1 MIEALQIYKYMLKF
15 HPTIVGWLI
24 ASNKVEKLEGKLVP
38 YTNKDPKSK
47 YIKDFSGK
55 VITTYP
61 NGVKRISSS
70 WGYGNSNFVEIQ
82 GCRDFSALTKSGIDV
97 FDIGNRSEKYCITS
111 QLDNLLEHFYNKVLD
126 ISIPN
131 DYPRICGKLIDFYL
145 KWLNIQVEYIRNN
158 NYKFKG
164 YYHFNYLYIGRGNG
178 FDDYFPEVEKNIK
191 KHGVF
196 AYKPVYKEI
205 EWNFDLV
212 EQYKDVVVWKLLMDD
227 SNLIWN
233 EEMLVKYDKYI
244 PYCIDNQNTFCEK
257 FDESKIFTKYGKLGK
272 LSNTFLEEHKNV
284 LDWRKVV
291 ECCDFSWNAD
301 ELSYFCSY
309 AFSNDMPYSTSFMD
323 VTASSQMFFDRFLLA
338 DNPHFKW
345 DIKNLLAY
353 LNLDDAMWDNII
365 EHRNLYNIFLSI
377 PNVKELAQPYI
388 TRENFWETLCYN
400 RHFPY
405 DELSKEFTLDNI
417 KENLT
422 EWSTHIRR
430 KFITTRRTPDT
441 NYSFYRVITKWD
453 VLADND
459 NVPLTYDIAR
469 YLKDIKITI
478 GGSIIETDTG
488 YIEEDDTNKEVN
500 GLFLFSSH
508 HIDSVTDIENII
520 NDEDLLEALF
530 APSCLVNEDVTRYM
544 VDIFFNKVS
553 IEDYLSLVN
562 NMNDW
567 DNIKEVYEKDAS
579 FNEGSSQSPNIVYTE
594 K

>member
-1 MIEALQIYKYMLKF
+1 M
-15 HPTIVGWLI
+15 
-24 ASNKVEKLEGKLVP
+24 
-38 YTNKDPKSK
+38 
-47 YIKDFSGK
+47 
-55 VITTYP
+55 
-61 NGVKRISSS
+61 
-70 WGYGNSNFVEIQ
+70 
-82 GCRDFSALTKSGIDV
+82 
-97 FDIGNRSEKYCITS
+97 
-111 QLDNLLEHFYNKVLD
+111 
-126 ISIPN
+126 
-131 DYPRICGKLIDFYL
+131 
-145 KWLNIQVEYIRNN
+145 
-158 NYKFKG
+158 
-164 YYHFNYLYIGRGNG
+164 
-178 FDDYFPEVEKNIK
+178 
-191 KHGVF
+191 
-196 AYKPVYKEI
+196 
-205 EWNFDLV
+205 
-212 EQYKDVVVWKLLMDD
+212 
-227 SNLIWN
+227 
-233 EEMLVKYDKYI
+233 
-244 PYCIDNQNTFCEK
+244 
-257 FDESKIFTKYGKLGK
+257 
-272 LSNTFLEEHKNV
+272 
-284 LDWRKVV
+284 
-291 ECCDFSWNAD
+291 
-301 ELSYFCSY
+301 
-309 AFSNDMPYSTSFMD
+309 
-323 VTASSQMFFDRFLLA
+323 
-338 DNPHFKW
+338 
-345 DIKNLLAY
+345 
-353 LNLDDAMWDNII
+353 
-365 EHRNLYNIFLSI
+365 
-377 PNVKELAQPYI
+377 AQPYI